1 MGLIVNAWRAGLSRP
16 LLGHCA
22 SLMSEEVDS
31 IKRPERLFSG
41 ITSSLASFLAYEVDL
56 DCFPHLGTT

>member
-1 MGLIVNAWRAGLSRP
+1 
-16 LLGHCA
+16 
-22 SLMSEEVDS
+22 MSEEVDS